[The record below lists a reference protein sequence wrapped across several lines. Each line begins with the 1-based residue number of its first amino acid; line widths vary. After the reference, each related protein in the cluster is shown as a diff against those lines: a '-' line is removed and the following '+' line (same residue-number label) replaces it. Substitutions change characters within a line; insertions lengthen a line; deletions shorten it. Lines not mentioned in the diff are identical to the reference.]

1 MYLVG
6 NFKLLSSSKAYN
18 SMRFNHF
25 LLIFYLLFCF
35 KTEAQS
41 TASKQVTTFTIEA
54 PQLDTL
60 KTIWVYLPKNY
71 ENSEEAYPV
80 VYMHDAQNLFDDE
93 TSYVG
98 EWKVDEYLDTLT
110 QNESIIIGVEHGN
123 EKRIDELTPYKHE
136 KYGGGHGDTYI
147 TFIKNTLKPHI
158 DVAYRTQPEA
168 ENTTIFGSSLGG
180 LISFY
185 ATIKYPETFGKAGV
199 FSPSFWF
206 SEKIYDL
213 VKSVDISTTSKFY
226 FLVGDKESDTMVP
239 DLDRMIELL
248 KSKGVN
254 DNQIEY
260 QIIKDGQHNEKLWSE
275 NFAAAYDWLF
285 TKQD

>member
-71 ENSEEAYPV
+71 ENSEKAYPV
-80 VYMHDAQNLFDDE
+80 VYMHDAQNLFDDK
-93 TSYVG
+93 TSFVG

-110 QNESIIIGVEHGN
+110 QNESIIIGIEHGN

-136 KYGGGHGDTYI
+136 KYGGGKGEAYV

-185 ATIKYPETFGKAGV
+185 AAIKYPETFGKAGV

-206 SEKIYDL
+206 SKKIYDL

-239 DLDRMIELL
+239 DLDRMVELL

-275 NFAAAYDWLF
+275 NFAVAYNWLM
-285 TKQD
+285 TND